1 MKLIIEIDVD
11 GAAFDDDRCNVET
24 HRILNE
30 LAGNII
36 THGLTSNYEYHIRDI
51 NGNSCGYA
59 KTIKE

>member
-11 GAAFDDDRCNVET
+11 GAAFDDDRRVET

-36 THGLTSNYEYHIRDI
+36 D
-51 NGNSCGYA
+51 
-59 KTIKE
+59 